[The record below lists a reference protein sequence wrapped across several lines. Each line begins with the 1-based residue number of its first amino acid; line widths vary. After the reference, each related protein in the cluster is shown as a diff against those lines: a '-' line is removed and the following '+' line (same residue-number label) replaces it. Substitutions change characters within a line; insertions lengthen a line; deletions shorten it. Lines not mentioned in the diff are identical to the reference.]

1 MKRIKFLSGGAL
13 LLTACIIIAAALGK
27 RYVSLSAA
35 AVLLVV
41 LALLLLDVFSQARIY
56 DFLLKENRQLKGEHK
71 WSDEDIR
78 QMEEGHRR
86 SELFA
91 LQYQLNPHFLYNTLD
106 TIRGQALLGDEYDIA
121 QMAEKLARFFRYC
134 ISNRETIV
142 RVEEEVHHIEDYISI
157 QKKRFG
163 FRFDTVVE
171 VESPEIYEYYML
183 KLMLQPLVENA
194 IMHGLERLKKNGIVR
209 ISIGATQKKLVICV
223 EDNGVGMPEEK
234 LNELNAQM
242 RSGRLNAPER
252 TRHGNGI
259 AVQNVNARIKMI
271 FGEEYGMHY
280 RSEPNVGTKV
290 TVMMPLV
297 DDYERAK
304 YEEIK
309 L

>member
-1 MKRIKFLSGGAL
+1 MLGGAAL
-13 LLTACIIIAAALGK
+13 LLTVCIIAAAALCSGI
-27 RYVSLSAA
+27 VVLIAA
-35 AVLLVV
+35 GILTAVLVILV
-41 LALLLLDVFSQARIY
+41 LDVFSQARIY
-56 DFLLKENRQLKGEHK
+56 DFLLKENRQLKGAHK

-86 SELFA
+86 TELFA

-106 TIRGQALLGDEYDIA
+106 TIRGQALLDDEYDIA

-163 FRFDTVVE
+163 YRFDTVIE
-171 VESPEIYEYYML
+171 IESPEIYEYYML

-194 IMHGLERLKKNGIVR
+194 IMHGLEKLKENGLVR

-223 EDNGVGMPEEK
+223 EDNGVGMTEEK
-234 LNELNAQM
+234 LNELNSQM
-242 RSGRLNAPER
+242 RSGLLNAPER

-259 AVQNVNARIKMI
+259 AVRNVNARIKMI

-280 RSEPNVGTKV
+280 RSEPNAGTKV